1 MADDRRPS
9 RLNSTEIIPWRSR
22 NLPRPL
28 DALIVPEDTY
38 LILQAG
44 TEKLD
49 PDATP
54 LDLWA
59 SLEKAARTEEHSL
72 GSVIIAD
79 GKERGVKYLAAVV
92 VYDFEGDPICRKEI
106 VLAGLRNALSALA
119 QRGCEK
125 IGIFPLGTVPAGI
138 SQEEYFAALDE
149 VGCPG
154 GGSPLTLYLL
164 GPEAASGRDPD
175 R

>member
-9 RLNSTEIIPWRSR
+9 RLDSADIIPWRSR
-22 NLPRPL
+22 NLPSPL
-28 DALIVPEDTY
+28 DALILPEDTY
-38 LILQAG
+38 LVFRAR

-59 SLEKAARTEEHSL
+59 SLEKAARTEKQSL

-79 GKERGVKYLAAVV
+79 GKRRGVKYLATVV
-92 VYDFEGDPICRKEI
+92 VYDFEAEPICRKDI
-106 VLAGLRNALSALA
+106 VLAGLRNALGALA
-119 QRGCEK
+119 ERECEK
-125 IGIFPLGTVPAGI
+125 IGIFPLGTMPGGI
-138 SQEEYFAALDE
+138 SQEEYFATLDE

-154 GGSPLTLYLL
+154 GGSSLTLYLL
-164 GPEAASGRDPD
+164 GPETASERDRD